1 MIHFILIRQQ
11 RWRKLFRA
19 EITGIMTYTL
29 LEQPTFTYRMV
40 VSSTENHALAGI
52 LTKAMYAM
60 PQNLVEDLAAQYT
73 TYKAAELTFVDWIR
87 LHPVVTVLV
96 LLIFGWPLTTMA
108 VIAMRLSARKKAQK
122 AAREKAEEL
131 AELAEHVQAANK
143 AKTAFLSHMSHD
155 MRTPLNAIMGFTGI
169 AMKNNPSDEV
179 KNCLEKIDESSEHL
193 LSLINDVL
201 DLARVESGKVKYNPV
216 PADLKS
222 ITDSA
227 LDITK
232 GFLTNRDISFK
243 IQREEAK
250 ILNVLVDPVRLRD
263 VLVNILS
270 NAVKFT
276 PDGGTITFEAR
287 CQEKGGDGYI
297 NMHYRILDTG
307 IGMSEEFTKQAIQ
320 MIGEN
325 IGIDL
330 MLLDINMPQM
340 NGFEVLEIMKR
351 SQCIAETPV
360 IMISSEDAV
369 NTMRKAYELGIT
381 DYITRPFDSVIVKKR
396 VQNTLGLYMNQ
407 KHLIN
412 VVYDQVYEKEEN
424 NNIMIQ
430 IMSNILGSRNSE
442 SREHILHIKT
452 ATEMMLRQLVK
463 VTDAYPLT
471 EADIA
476 LITTASSLHDIGK
489 IRIPEEILNK
499 PGRLTDEEFKIMKN
513 HSELGAAII
522 KDMDFPQDHP
532 LVHTAWEICRW
543 HHERWDGKGYPDGLK
558 GEEIPIS
565 AQVVAIVDVYDAL
578 TSERCYKKA
587 FDHDT
592 AIQMILDGQCGQ
604 FNPILLKC
612 LKELSIQL
620 SKMLNKE
627 MDDNKY
633 SHEIQRLS
641 NEILSDKSL
650 PSQIYSQ
657 SLVKVMQEKIDFFKS
672 NSGMNSIDYNAVS
685 GQLTILNGNQQILCQ
700 RNNPKIDLFKEFG
713 VNEEDAQYIRVLL
726 HQTSV
731 QNKEISV
738 QIKATVENNSQMY
751 KMKLHTLWSP
761 MKKDVCIGIIGYFD
775 TVK

>member
-1 MIHFILIRQQ
+1 MDKRQKILIVDDS
-11 RWRKLFRA
+11 KL
-19 EITGIMTYTL
+19 
-29 LEQPTFTYRMV
+29 
-40 VSSTENHALAGI
+40 
-52 LTKAMYAM
+52 
-60 PQNLVEDLAAQYT
+60 
-73 TYKAAELTFVDWIR
+73 
-87 LHPVVTVLV
+87 
-96 LLIFGWPLTTMA
+96 
-108 VIAMRLSARKKAQK
+108 
-122 AAREKAEEL
+122 
-131 AELAEHVQAANK
+131 
-143 AKTAFLSHMSHD
+143 
-155 MRTPLNAIMGFTGI
+155 
-169 AMKNNPSDEV
+169 
-179 KNCLEKIDESSEHL
+179 
-193 LSLINDVL
+193 
-201 DLARVESGKVKYNPV
+201 
-216 PADLKS
+216 
-222 ITDSA
+222 
-227 LDITK
+227 
-232 GFLTNRDISFK
+232 NRDILK
-243 IQREEAK
+243 EILGETYNYLEAE
-250 ILNVLVDPVRLRD
+250 NG
-263 VLVNILS
+263 N
-270 NAVKFT
+270 
-276 PDGGTITFEAR
+276 
-287 CQEKGGDGYI
+287 
-297 NMHYRILDTG
+297 
-307 IGMSEEFTKQAIQ
+307 QAIQ

-340 NGFEVLEIMKR
+340 NGFEVLKIMKR

-369 NTMRKAYELGIT
+369 DTMRKAYELGIT

-424 NNIMIQ
+424 NNIMIR
-430 IMSNILGSRNSE
+430 IMSNILGSRNRE

-463 VTDAYPLT
+463 VTAAYPLT

-499 PGRLTDEEFKIMKN
+499 PGRLTDEEFQIMKT

-532 LVHTAWEICRW
+532 LVHTAWEISRW

-565 AQVVAIVDVYDAL
+565 AQVVSIVDVYDAL

-612 LKELSIQL
+612 LKELSFQF
-620 SKMLNKE
+620 SNMFNDKE
-627 MDDNKY
+627 MDENSY
-633 SHEIQRLS
+633 YHEVQRLS
-641 NEILSDKSL
+641 NEILRDKSL
-650 PSQIYSQ
+650 PNQIYSQ

-685 GQLTILNGNQQILCQ
+685 GQLTILNGKQQILCQ
-700 RNNPKIDLFKEFG
+700 RDDPKFNLFKEFG
-713 VNEEDAQYIRVLL
+713 VNEEDVQCLRVLL

-731 QNKEISV
+731 QNKEISAT
-738 QIKATVENNSQMY
+738 IKATVENNSQMY
-751 KMKLHTLWSP
+751 RMKLHTLWSP
-761 MKKDVCIGIIGYFD
+761 LKKEGYIGIIGYFD

>member
-1 MIHFILIRQQ
+1 MDKRQRVLIVDDA
-11 RWRKLFRA
+11 KL
-19 EITGIMTYTL
+19 
-29 LEQPTFTYRMV
+29 
-40 VSSTENHALAGI
+40 
-52 LTKAMYAM
+52 
-60 PQNLVEDLAAQYT
+60 
-73 TYKAAELTFVDWIR
+73 
-87 LHPVVTVLV
+87 
-96 LLIFGWPLTTMA
+96 
-108 VIAMRLSARKKAQK
+108 
-122 AAREKAEEL
+122 
-131 AELAEHVQAANK
+131 
-143 AKTAFLSHMSHD
+143 
-155 MRTPLNAIMGFTGI
+155 
-169 AMKNNPSDEV
+169 
-179 KNCLEKIDESSEHL
+179 
-193 LSLINDVL
+193 
-201 DLARVESGKVKYNPV
+201 
-216 PADLKS
+216 
-222 ITDSA
+222 
-227 LDITK
+227 
-232 GFLTNRDISFK
+232 NRDILK
-243 IQREEAK
+243 EILGETYNYLEA
-250 ILNVLVDPVRLRD
+250 
-263 VLVNILS
+263 
-270 NAVKFT
+270 
-276 PDGGTITFEAR
+276 E
-287 CQEKGGDGYI
+287 
-297 NMHYRILDTG
+297 TG
-307 IGMSEEFTKQAIQ
+307 NQAIQ

-325 IGIDL
+325 LGIDL

-369 NTMRKAYELGIT
+369 DTMRKAYELGIT

-442 SREHILHIKT
+442 SREHILHIKI

-489 IRIPEEILNK
+489 IRIPEEVLNK
-499 PGRLTDEEFKIMKN
+499 PGRLTDEEFKIMKK

-522 KDMDFPQDHP
+522 KDMDFPQDHR

-543 HHERWDGKGYPDGLK
+543 HHERWDGKGYPDCLK
-558 GEEIPIS
+558 GEEIPIC
-565 AQVVAIVDVYDAL
+565 AQVVSIVDVYDAL

-620 SKMLNKE
+620 SKMSGKE
-627 MDDNKY
+627 MDDNKHY
-633 SHEIQRLS
+633 HEIQRLS
-641 NEILSDKSL
+641 NEILSDKFL
-650 PSQIYSQ
+650 PNQIYSQ

-672 NSGMNSIDYNAVS
+672 NSGKNSIDYNAVS
-685 GQLTILNGNQQILCQ
+685 GQLTILNGEYQILCQ
-700 RNNPKIDLFKEFG
+700 RDNLNFNLFKEFG
-713 VNEEDAQYIRVLL
+713 VNEEDVQCIRVLL

-731 QNKEISV
+731 QNKEISAT
-738 QIKATVENNSQMY
+738 IKATVENNSQMY
-751 KMKLHTLWSP
+751 RIKLHTLWSP
-761 MKKDVCIGIIGYFD
+761 LKKDGYIGIIGYFD

>member
-1 MIHFILIRQQ
+1 MDKRQKILI
-11 RWRKLFRA
+11 
-19 EITGIMTYTL
+19 
-29 LEQPTFTYRMV
+29 
-40 VSSTENHALAGI
+40 
-52 LTKAMYAM
+52 
-60 PQNLVEDLAAQYT
+60 
-73 TYKAAELTFVDWIR
+73 VDD
-87 LHPVVTVLV
+87 
-96 LLIFGWPLTTMA
+96 
-108 VIAMRLSARKKAQK
+108 
-122 AAREKAEEL
+122 
-131 AELAEHVQAANK
+131 
-143 AKTAFLSHMSHD
+143 AKF
-155 MRTPLNAIMGFTGI
+155 
-169 AMKNNPSDEV
+169 
-179 KNCLEKIDESSEHL
+179 
-193 LSLINDVL
+193 
-201 DLARVESGKVKYNPV
+201 
-216 PADLKS
+216 
-222 ITDSA
+222 
-227 LDITK
+227 
-232 GFLTNRDISFK
+232 NRDILK
-243 IQREEAK
+243 EILGDAYNYLEAE
-250 ILNVLVDPVRLRD
+250 
-263 VLVNILS
+263 
-270 NAVKFT
+270 
-276 PDGGTITFEAR
+276 DG
-287 CQEKGGDGYI
+287 
-297 NMHYRILDTG
+297 N
-307 IGMSEEFTKQAIQ
+307 QAIQ

-340 NGFEVLEIMKR
+340 NGFEVLKIMKR

-369 NTMRKAYELGIT
+369 DTMRKAYELGIT

-442 SREHILHIKT
+442 SREHILHIKI

-489 IRIPEEILNK
+489 IRIPEEVLNK
-499 PGRLTDEEFKIMKN
+499 PGRLTDEEFKIMKK

-522 KDMDFPQDHP
+522 KDMDFPQDHR

-558 GEEIPIS
+558 GEEIPIC
-565 AQVVAIVDVYDAL
+565 AQVVSIVDVYDAL

-620 SKMLNKE
+620 SKMSGKE
-627 MDDNKY
+627 MDDNKHY
-633 SHEIQRLS
+633 HEIQRLS
-641 NEILSDKSL
+641 NEILSDKFL
-650 PSQIYSQ
+650 PNQIYSQ

-672 NSGMNSIDYNAVS
+672 NSGKNSIDYNAVS
-685 GQLTILNGNQQILCQ
+685 GQLTILNGEYQILCQ
-700 RNNPKIDLFKEFG
+700 RDNLNFNLFKEFG
-713 VNEEDAQYIRVLL
+713 VNEEDVQCIRVLL

-731 QNKEISV
+731 QNKEISAT
-738 QIKATVENNSQMY
+738 IKATVENNSQMY
-751 KMKLHTLWSP
+751 RIKLHTLWSP
-761 MKKDVCIGIIGYFD
+761 LKKDGYIGIIGYFD